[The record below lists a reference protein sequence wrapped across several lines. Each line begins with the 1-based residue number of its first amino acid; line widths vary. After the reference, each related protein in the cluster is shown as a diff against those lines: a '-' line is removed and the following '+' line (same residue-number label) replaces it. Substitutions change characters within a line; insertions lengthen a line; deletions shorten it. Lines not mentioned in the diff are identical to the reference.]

1 MADLVFRS
9 TTRGGRDFFEVTD
22 DGMAYGGKDR
32 YNIKTD
38 DSMNF
43 ADTVDEVL
51 AELVFDGAWRINYD
65 KIEVDELGIGDE
77 YKEIVKLIR
86 KKYNWLYNL
95 PKGSKGRQFYFDI
108 GRYFRQE
115 LKKGTDY
122 GKIFDKIDGVIEKN
136 NNFEE
141 SKEMDRK
148 SIKEYRGTIDELID
162 NWASYKE
169 KNDYYIHMYGVKNF
183 DNINGKG
190 IPLYEA
196 HFRYNSKGTSLV
208 ETEVKFGY
216 ADYVTNMTDSTCQ
229 KLLAEIIARWN
240 EEKENVVFRINDVQQ
255 PLDYPDIPKQVFW
268 RFATIVAEVLDVP
281 NQKILKQYKEGKTMK
296 KNRMTERFD
305 APKDWDFG
313 EMVED
318 YGEEYLN
325 EVGSDWE
332 DYVHTMDDLEY
343 YLEKEDLNWLLNRI
357 YFGGQY
363 INGDF
368 NTKETFDPNEEYYV
382 VNGYGNFYSLSE
394 YYKNDFIKDKIE
406 ELNDGEESFYDWCIE
421 EGYFESED
429 EE

>member
-38 DSMNF
+38 ESMNY

-51 AELVFDGAWRINYD
+51 AELVFDSAWRINYD
-65 KIEVDELGIGDE
+65 KIEVDELGIS
-77 YKEIVKLIR
+77 KEFLEITKLIR

-122 GKIFDKIDGVIEKN
+122 GKIFDKIDDVIEKN

-141 SKEMDRK
+141 SKKMDRK

-169 KNDYYIHMYGVKNF
+169 KNDYYIHMYGVHDF
-183 DNINGKG
+183 DQVNGKG

-229 KLLAEIIARWN
+229 KLLAEII
-240 EEKENVVFRINDVQQ
+240 EKWEDYKPTVNGETV
-255 PLDYPDIPKQVFW
+255 DYPDIPKAWFYP
-268 RFATIVAEVLDVP
+268 FARIVAEVLDVP

-296 KNRMTERFD
+296 KNRMTERFN
-305 APKDWDFG
+305 APKDWDF
-313 EMVED
+313 EDMLND
-318 YGEEYLN
+318 YGMEYLQENDSDN
-325 EVGSDWE
+325 EPIDMDSFDEYLDSPWE
-332 DYVHTMDDLEY
+332 AVRSAFYGGRFGFDKDSFNPNDDYF
-343 YLEKEDLNWLLNRI
+343 R
-357 YFGGQY
+357 F
-363 INGDF
+363 
-368 NTKETFDPNEEYYV
+368 
-382 VNGYGNFYSLSE
+382 NGYGNVESIPYLDD
-394 YYKNDFIKDKIE
+394 YLKDMI
-406 ELNDGEESFYDWCIE
+406 DEESFYDWCVE
-421 EGYFESED
+421 QGYFESDED
-429 EE
+429 DE

>member
-1 MADLVFRS
+1 MADLVFRN

-22 DGMAYGGKDR
+22 DGMTYGGKDR

-38 DSMNF
+38 ESMNF

-108 GRYFRQE
+108 GRYFKQE

-122 GKIFDKIDGVIEKN
+122 GKIFDKIDSVIEKN

-141 SKEMDRK
+141 SKEIDKK

-183 DNINGKG
+183 DQVNGKG

-229 KLLAEIIARWN
+229 KLLAEII
-240 EEKENVVFRINDVQQ
+240 EKWEHYKPTVNGETV
-255 PLDYPDIPKQVFW
+255 DYPDIPKAWFYP
-268 RFATIVAEVLDVP
+268 FARIVAEVLDVP

-296 KNRMTERFD
+296 KNKMTEKEESVIDKIQDLIDDTEWLSDVSFD
-305 APKDWDFG
+305 MD
-313 EMVED
+313 E
-318 YGEEYLN
+318 
-325 EVGSDWE
+325 SD
-332 DYVHTMDDLEY
+332 VSSTDDVVN
-343 YLEKEDLNWLLNRI
+343 YLEDRINEIEVIYYDRAMKVLSEHDASLRDSLGYADKMGYSCGDLNS
-357 YFGGQY
+357 
-363 INGDF
+363 
-368 NTKETFDPNEEYYV
+368 ETLATILCQE
-382 VNGYGNFYSLSE
+382 
-394 YYKNDFIKDKIE
+394 KARE
-406 ELNDGEESFYDWCIE
+406 ELYDIRDDIE
-421 EGYFESED
+421 DVVDEWFESDED
-429 EE
+429 DE

>member
-38 DSMNF
+38 ESMNY

-95 PKGSKGRQFYFDI
+95 PKGSKGKQFYYDI

-115 LKKGTDY
+115 LKKGTDAE
-122 GKIFDKIDGVIEKN
+122 KIFDKIDSVIEKN

-141 SKEMDRK
+141 SK
-148 SIKEYRGTIDELID
+148 
-162 NWASYKE
+162 
-169 KNDYYIHMYGVKNF
+169 
-183 DNINGKG
+183 
-190 IPLYEA
+190 
-196 HFRYNSKGTSLV
+196 
-208 ETEVKFGY
+208 
-216 ADYVTNMTDSTCQ
+216 
-229 KLLAEIIARWN
+229 
-240 EEKENVVFRINDVQQ
+240 KEN
-255 PLDYPDIPKQVFW
+255 
-268 RFATIVAEVLDVP
+268 
-281 NQKILKQYKEGKTMK
+281 KIMK

-305 APKDWDFG
+305 APKDWDFD

-332 DYVHTMDDLEY
+332 DYVHNMDDLEY

-357 YFGGQY
+357 YYGGQY
-363 INGDF
+363 IKGDF

-406 ELNDGEESFYDWCIE
+406 ELNDGEESFYDWCVE
-421 EGYFESED
+421 QGYFESEEDD
-429 EE
+429 E